1 MNNEKMR
8 IDAQE
13 LIGVLQGKIAQLIL
27 ENSVLEL
34 QNKHLNE
41 ELAKGVDRDD
51 SDA

>member
-1 MNNEKMR
+1 MNSEKMK

-13 LIGVLQGKIAQLIL
+13 LIGSLQGKIAQLTL

-41 ELAKGVDRDD
+41 ELAKGADRDD
-51 SDA
+51 NDA

>member
-1 MNNEKMR
+1 MNNEKMK

-13 LIGVLQGKIAQLIL
+13 LIGSLQGKIAQLTL

-41 ELAKGVDRDD
+41 LVKGADRDD
-51 SDA
+51 NDA